1 MTIREHAI
9 ATTRTLR
16 PSPTPDP
23 FSPSMT
29 ERAERRAFNDSVLR
43 PDLPLHHLAR
53 GFAAIVR
60 TEAATL
66 LGAVGYGE
74 FGWPEFSAVW
84 WSAARRIILGESA
97 REDEDVIGPRG
108 PNQDAI
114 TRYLRIAEPR
124 SLAAEVAC
132 TPVTSGVDPIG
143 ELRHWLFGFGAAG
156 VVTFRALALLA
167 THSEQAEAARAEL
180 AATDFTE
187 LAVLPYLRACVLE
200 SIRRWPTVQGPDTFT
215 PDRWLDAGR
224 HQPALPFGAHTAACP
239 GRNIVLGSAATML
252 GALLAR
258 REFTLVGQPALD
270 HTELRFRSRQF
281 RRR

>member
-1 MTIREHAI
+1 MTIRDHAI
-9 ATTRTLR
+9 ASTRTLR

-23 FSPSMT
+23 FSPSTT

-66 LGAVGYGE
+66 LGTVGYAE
-74 FGWPEFSAVW
+74 FGWPEFSEVW
-84 WSAARRIILGESA
+84 WSAARRITLGESA
-97 REDEDVIGPRG
+97 REDHDVTGLRG

-114 TRYLRIAEPR
+114 ARYLLIAEPR
-124 SLAAEVAC
+124 SLAAEVARA
-132 TPVTSGVDPIG
+132 PVTSGVDPIG

-156 VVTFRALALLA
+156 IVTFRALALLA
-167 THSEQAEAARAEL
+167 AHPEQAGTARAEL

-187 LAVLPYLRACVLE
+187 LAALPYLRACVLE
-200 SIRRWPTVQGPDTFT
+200 SIRRWPPAQGSDTFA

-224 HQPALPFGAHTAACP
+224 HQPVLPFGTRTAVCP

-258 REFTLVGQPALD
+258 REFTLAGQPALD
-270 HTELRFRSRQF
+270 HTELRFLSRRC